1 MDKMDEYEARL
12 RALADEPVDLTGRA
26 GGSWSRPLADRDG
39 YVLDVA
45 AAAHVVVGLA
55 GAAVCVLAW
64 WLIAGGRM
72 GPALVL
78 LPALGMALTGALGL
92 LLSRLGGSLPA
103 LVARGLLPVADL
115 AVAATILWLVNDRGL
130 TTALFIVPIAVAA
143 ALFSWRSAAAFA
155 ALALA
160 VFAATGA
167 LQMGTARLEAWAPQT
182 LALAA
187 AAALTVACLAA
198 FARPAAQA
206 LASALESLANERARG
221 AAQSADQRRI
231 MENLSLLE
239 ETQLKLEQERVQ
251 VNAQIAE
258 LALTAQRMSEGDAG
272 AVRFLA
278 PGMYGPLDVLAG
290 ALMRLGQ
297 QMGVTFARQQQLA
310 RQQRATRS
318 LAGVASEQSR
328 LLAAMEVSLRD
339 ICGKSQELVAEVQRI
354 ERGSGELPGL
364 DRHALF
370 QVLRSLEQQA
380 LANASNTAL
389 LSTRLTQALARQ
401 ADLEV
406 RARRVCEPSW
416 APERQSGVQS
426 GIYAASQPGA
436 YSGVYSDAH
445 PFASSGMFAPEA
457 APAASSPSFPS
468 FPSFAPPRPPMA
480 WPSET
485 P

>member
-1 MDKMDEYEARL
+1 MDEYVARPH
-12 RALADEPVDLTGRA
+12 ALAGEPVEMAGRA
-26 GGSWSRPLADRDG
+26 GGLWSRPLAGRDG
-39 YVLDVA
+39 YVLDVVA
-45 AAAHVVVGLA
+45 VAHVAVGLA
-55 GAAVCVLAW
+55 GAAACMLAW
-64 WLIAGGRM
+64 WLAAGERM

-78 LPALGMALTGALGL
+78 LPALVMALAGALGL
-92 LLSRLGGSLPA
+92 LLSRLGGSPA
-103 LVARGLLPVADL
+103 ILAARSLLPMADL

-155 ALALA
+155 ALALV

-167 LQMGTARLEAWAPQT
+167 LQMGTARLEGWAPQT

-198 FARPAAQA
+198 FARPATQA
-206 LASALESLANERARG
+206 LASAFESLANERARG
-221 AAQSADQRRI
+221 AAQTADQRRI
-231 MENLSLLE
+231 MENVSLLE

-251 VNAQIAE
+251 VNAQIAD
-258 LALTAQRMSEGDAG
+258 LAVAAQRMSEGDAG

-290 ALMRLGQ
+290 ALARLGK
-297 QMGVTFARQQQLA
+297 QMGTTFAQQQQLA
-310 RQQRATRS
+310 QQQRAAHA
-318 LAGVASEQSR
+318 LAGLASEQSR

-339 ICGKSQELVAEVQRI
+339 ICGRSQELVAEVQRV
-354 ERGSGELPGL
+354 ERGSGDLPSL

-370 QVLRSLEQQA
+370 QVLRGLEQQA

-389 LSTRLTQALARQ
+389 LSTRLAQALARQ

-406 RARRVCEPSW
+406 QTRRVCEPSW
-416 APERQSGVQS
+416 ASGGQSGAQS
-426 GIYAASQPGA
+426 GIDAASQPGA
-436 YSGVYSDAH
+436 YSGAYSGVH
-445 PFASSGMFAPEA
+445 PFAASGMFAPSR
-457 APAASSPSFPS
+457 PAT
-468 FPSFAPPRPPMA
+468 A